1 MSDDDDNI
9 MCERCGK
16 EKATVHL
23 TDFADGNPVQRH
35 LCDECYGKEEE
46 LPLLSPGNLL
56 SQLVASIAPELQQL
70 AALKCPECGMT
81 YLQFRQTLS
90 LGCPNDYEAFSEP
103 LDQLLENVHGAKRHT
118 GRVPQGAAQQAGS
131 GPALAVLQ
139 RRLDEA
145 VKDEDFERAA
155 RLRDEIKTLEQKS
168 AERTDQ

>member
-1 MSDDDDNI
+1 MSNDDDSI

-23 TDFADGNPVQRH
+23 TDFVDGKPVQRH
-35 LCDECYGKEEE
+35 LCDKCYGKEEE
-46 LPLLSPGNLL
+46 LPLLSPANLL

-103 LDQLLENVHGAKRHT
+103 LDQLLEQIHGAKRHT
-118 GRVPQGAAQQAGS
+118 GRVPHGAAQQAES
-131 GPALAVLQ
+131 GPALEVL
-139 RRLDEA
+139 RRELDEA
-145 VKDEDFERAA
+145 VKSEDFERAA
-155 RLRDEIKTLEQKS
+155 RLRDEINSLERKRAGS
-168 AERTDQ
+168 TDQ